1 MCILDTYL
9 QILFFIG
16 CSLLFLVLFSSPQPD
31 FVSNFD
37 VPNFFRT
44 ILIVNIISV
53 NTLMN
58 LGYIILLFSSN
69 YVPSDYKC
77 TNTDI
82 SQWLVRDSNK
92 SFPSGHASMS
102 TYTAVFM
109 MVSLSL
115 ILNISM
121 MLKDCVFQFSICLLL
136 I

>member
-1 MCILDTYL
+1 MNLEY
-9 QILFFIG
+9 
-16 CSLLFLVLFSSPQPD
+16 
-31 FVSNFD
+31 
-37 VPNFFRT
+37 
-44 ILIVNIISV
+44 IIS
-53 NTLMN
+53 
-58 LGYIILLFSSN
+58 LFSSN

-115 ILNISM
+115 RLNISI

-136 I
+136 IYERE